1 MNPWRGLKNIPHNI
15 WILAFATLI
24 NRSGTMVLPF
34 LALYITQDLQVSAGS
49 AGLVLTFY
57 GLGALITAPFVGKL
71 SDKIGALL
79 VMKLSLIVT
88 GLMLFIYP
96 FLENFYLILGYT
108 FIWSII
114 GEAFRPANLSLI
126 ASESDAEQRK
136 TSFALNRLAIN
147 LGMSIGPLI
156 GGILSTINFDLLF
169 YVDGIT
175 SLLAGIFLM
184 IVKFDKSEKPN
195 LNTVN
200 EITVQSSN
208 KKRSESILKD
218 KYFLLFLI
226 ALIPVQIVFFQ
237 HIGGLPLYVVRE
249 LGYSGA
255 VFGILTAINTVLI
268 IFIEVPLNNAMAN
281 WNDKVA
287 LALGAILCGL
297 GYILMVLSNNIFF
310 IGFTVVIWT
319 FGEMIFFPAS
329 TSYTSNLSPE
339 NRSGEYMGYL
349 QMTFSLALM
358 LGPWLGGEV
367 LETYGSTM
375 LWIGAFI
382 FSAISSVMFIMFKKT
397 DNVKNKIIIKLL

>member
-1 MNPWRGLKNIPHNI
+1 MNPWRGLKNIPRNI
-15 WILAFATLI
+15 WILSFATLI

-34 LALYITQDLQVSAGS
+34 LALYITQSLGVNAGS
-49 AGLVLTFY
+49 AGLVLMFY

-71 SDKIGALL
+71 SDKIGALR
-79 VMKLSLIVT
+79 VMKLSLIIT

-96 FLENFYLILGYT
+96 FIENYYSILAYT
-108 FIWSII
+108 FIWSVI

-126 ASESDAEQRK
+126 ASESEVDKKK

-175 SLLAGIFLM
+175 SVLAGIFLM
-184 IVKFDKSEKPN
+184 VVKFGKSEKSI
-195 LNTVN
+195 LKLEN
-200 EITVQSSN
+200 EIKILTPNN
-208 KKRSESILKD
+208 KNKESILKH
-218 KYFLLFLI
+218 KIFLLFLF

-255 VFGILTAINTVLI
+255 VFGILTAINTVVI
-268 IFIEVPLNNAMAN
+268 ILIEVPLNNAMAS
-281 WNDKVA
+281 WNDRKA
-287 LALGAILCGL
+287 LALGAVLCGF
-297 GYILMVLSNNIFF
+297 GYLMMIFSNNIFF

-329 TSYTSNLSPE
+329 TSYTSNLSPK

-358 LGPWLGGEV
+358 IGPWLGAVV
-367 LETYGSTM
+367 LENFGSVI
-375 LWIGAFI
+375 LWIGTFI
-382 FSAISSVMFIMFKKT
+382 FSVISACLFYFSKKSNMT
-397 DNVKNKIIIKLL
+397 GK